1 MRIPLVLLGFILSL
15 ASAAPAAAQA
25 VVRIGLSVP
34 LTGADAG
41 FGQGLRSGAEQAV
54 ADLNRAGPRRYALV
68 VADDSGE
75 PRQAAAVA
83 ARFAAESVA
92 VVIGPF
98 ESSAVAAALPI
109 YERAGTVLIS
119 PGATYGPLTARGA
132 WNLFRLGAS
141 DPQQARAAA
150 EYLFKAY
157 PGRPIGLVN
166 DRTTFGRSL
175 ADGVAA
181 RLRELGQR
189 EAVSE
194 AFDQGSPDLTAV
206 VRRLAEAQ
214 VAAVYFGGL
223 APEAVSLVRAM
234 RDAKLDATLVA
245 SDGILDP
252 AFAALGAAGDGTV
265 MTMAPEPPRLP
276 EPPGAK
282 ALLRTPEANA
292 VAAGAYAAV
301 QVFAQAIDRE
311 PVVDPRTGR
320 ADGRKLAQTLRSGSW
335 KTVLGP
341 VGFDKQ
347 GDQSGGAVVLR
358 VWRSLSDGRLDFA
371 GQDVPAGLRPATG
384 GPALN

>member
-1 MRIPLVLLGFILSL
+1 MRIPLVLLGLILTLS
-15 ASAAPAAAQA
+15 SAIPAEAQA

-34 LTGADAG
+34 LTGADAA
-41 FGQGLRSGAEQAV
+41 FGLGLRSGAEQAI

-109 YERAGTVLIS
+109 YERAATVLIS

-150 EYLFKAY
+150 EYLAKAY
-157 PGRPIGLVN
+157 PARPIGLVN
-166 DRTTFGRSL
+166 DRTTFGRNL

-194 AFDQGSPDLTAV
+194 AFDRGSPDLTAV

-234 RDAKLDATLVA
+234 RHAKLDATLVA

-265 MTMAPEPPRLP
+265 MTMAPEPPHLP

-282 ALLRTPEANA
+282 ALVRTPEANA
-292 VAAGAYAAV
+292 VAASAYAAV
-301 QVFAQAIDRE
+301 QVFAQAIDRD
-311 PVVDPRTGR
+311 PVIDPRNGR

-358 VWRSLSDGRLDFA
+358 VWRSLSDGRFDFA
-371 GQDVPAGLRPATG
+371 GQEVPAGLRPATG